1 MKDKDIME
9 NNKSCDEEN
18 SPTSGQSEGEEIA
31 NSLTHGIGVG
41 LSIAALVLLVI
52 FSAIYGDAWNV
63 VSMSIYGAT
72 LIILYLTSTIYHS
85 LRNVRAKKL
94 FKLMDHISIFILIAG
109 TYTPITLVALRG
121 PWGWSLFG
129 VIWGIAIL
137 GTLYM
142 IFFIGKYKAIDVMI
156 YVIMGFTILVAVVPS
171 LQLMSF
177 GMIIW
182 IIIGG
187 ACYLLGIIFYAID
200 KIPYHHSIWH
210 LFVLGGSISHFFGML
225 FYMTIKS

>member
-9 NNKSCDEEN
+9 NNKNCDEEN
-18 SPTSGQSEGEEIA
+18 SPTAGQSEGEEIA

-63 VSMSIYGAT
+63 VSLSIYGAT

-85 LRNVRAKKL
+85 LRNIKAKKF

-121 PWGWSLFG
+121 PWGWSIFG
-129 VIWGIAIL
+129 VIWGIAVL
-137 GTLYM
+137 GTLYK
-142 IFFIGKYKAIDVMI
+142 IFFIGKHKIIDVVI

-171 LQLMSF
+171 LQLMPF

-187 ACYLLGIIFYAID
+187 ACYLTGIIFYAID

-225 FYMTIKS
+225 FYMTN